1 MGAYRTLRVSD
12 ETALDLARALWLAR
26 EANRREGNRP
36 AKPEAEQAEALGRIV
51 REWAGYAL
59 PQFSDAPGF
68 DSLCR
73 ADWVCSSCQS
83 TGINKGLLTV
93 TSRGVLCQPCL
104 GYQPPGDRGS

>member
-1 MGAYRTLRVSD
+1 MSGYRTLRVSN

-51 REWAGYAL
+51 REWSSYAL
-59 PQFSDAPGF
+59 ASLSDAPGF
-68 DSLCR
+68 EAICK
-73 ADWVCSSCQS
+73 ADWRCACGS

-104 GYQPPGDRGS
+104 GYQSPGDRGS